1 MEKPPSP
8 TPTNTQNEGVT
19 ESQREESSEALHD
32 LYDLEASLEK
42 RSYFK
47 AHPELFQK
55 MLRAGRI
62 LAGSLFLS
70 IGPLTATQAPDIE
83 ENTRTAQ
90 HEVHKTELRK
100 KLNELFGF
108 DALRSIEAK
117 GFKVTYSVEAGAND
131 PVILHIGQTHPTGN
145 QEIDTLSEGKI
156 VEVQKSIQ
164 GVLDYL
170 PTTDRTVFDEGIS
183 PEEIEGFER
192 AQKIIAE
199 ITPRFEA
206 PITEKSMS
214 ELQRFYNNLKP
225 TVSSIPMRP
234 RYAINHLFH
243 ERAETIKQS
252 PISQHV
258 SRRDFSPMIMGT
270 VHNEKDVDPLQRVFL
285 QGATLHCFAKQQCNL
300 QPVANYDLIKTAYKI
315 DEEKYPVLSEA
326 HNIYS
331 TFLFKTIKPGVSDA
345 DFEIL
350 VDFGDL
356 IYSDHDKFFEKIST
370 FTDIETL
377 TILRTKLDAVS
388 KIVSTAE
395 EIIFAERERF
405 ALTKIEE
412 SRNKYGDNQRIIP
425 LIYGNMHNFT
435 RVVNEFN
442 AREKP
447 PTKYGLITL
456 TYNGK
461 NVADLRSRTGPK

>member
-1 MEKPPSP
+1 
-8 TPTNTQNEGVT
+8 
-19 ESQREESSEALHD
+19 
-32 LYDLEASLEK
+32 
-42 RSYFK
+42 
-47 AHPELFQK
+47 
-55 MLRAGRI
+55 
-62 LAGSLFLS
+62 
-70 IGPLTATQAPDIE
+70 
-83 ENTRTAQ
+83 
-90 HEVHKTELRK
+90 
-100 KLNELFGF
+100 
-108 DALRSIEAK
+108 
-117 GFKVTYSVEAGAND
+117 
-131 PVILHIGQTHPTGN
+131 
-145 QEIDTLSEGKI
+145 
-156 VEVQKSIQ
+156 
-164 GVLDYL
+164 
-170 PTTDRTVFDEGIS
+170 
-183 PEEIEGFER
+183 
-192 AQKIIAE
+192 
-199 ITPRFEA
+199 
-206 PITEKSMS
+206 
-214 ELQRFYNNLKP
+214 
-225 TVSSIPMRP
+225 MRP

-315 DEEKYPVLSEA
+315 DEEKYPILSEA

-356 IYSDHDKFFEKIST
+356 IYSDHDKFFEMIST

-435 RVVNEFN
+435 GVVNEFN